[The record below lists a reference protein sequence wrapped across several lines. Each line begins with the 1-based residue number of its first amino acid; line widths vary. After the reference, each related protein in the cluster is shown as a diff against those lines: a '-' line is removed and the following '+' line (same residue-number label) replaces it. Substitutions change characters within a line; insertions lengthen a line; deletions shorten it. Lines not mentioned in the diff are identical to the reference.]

1 MTTPLIRLNEFES
14 GENSP
19 RRILEE
25 RVYATAYVW
34 HNYGNTT
41 IGARS
46 DIENVP
52 IDRLKDFYHRWYRPD
67 NTTRF
72 LVIGPQAALP
82 SGNDKTSILVSV
94 NNKPGALASMLQPIA
109 RHGISMTRIESRPS
123 RQAMWEYVFY
133 IDVDGHRD
141 DDEVAAALAALEQE
155 TFAVKVL
162 GSYPKAV
169 I

>member
-1 MTTPLIRLNEFES
+1 VRPSLGIQTARVKPPRSAQRLF
-14 GENSP
+14 GETS
-19 RRILEE
+19 RI
-25 RVYATAYVW
+25 
-34 HNYGNTT
+34 
-41 IGARS
+41 
-46 DIENVP
+46 
-52 IDRLKDFYHRWYRPD
+52 
-67 NTTRF
+67 TRF

-82 SGNDKTSILVSV
+82 SGNDKTSLLVSI
-94 NNKPGALASMLQPIA
+94 NNKPGALAAMLQPIA

-141 DDEVAAALAALEQE
+141 DDKVAAALAALQQE